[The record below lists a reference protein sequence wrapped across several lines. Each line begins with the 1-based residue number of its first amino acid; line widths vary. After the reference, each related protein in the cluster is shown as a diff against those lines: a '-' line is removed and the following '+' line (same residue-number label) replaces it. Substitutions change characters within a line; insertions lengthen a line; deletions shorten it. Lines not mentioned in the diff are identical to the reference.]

1 MLLPNNL
8 NSKLFV
14 FCTEAA
20 NMTDE
25 RFFQKDFKSMSAL
38 GRNFKVGDLYNQGR
52 ADPNGTCTKLD
63 KSDNEKRGSLIET
76 KKIVVDAEYLPSL
89 EDEILSKNL

>member
-38 GRNFKVGDLYNQGR
+38 GRNFKVGDLYNYYN
-52 ADPNGTCTKLD
+52 D
-63 KSDNEKRGSLIET
+63 LILPSGI
-76 KKIVVDAEYLPSL
+76 KIVFITFSFSL
-89 EDEILSKNL
+89 YYCYCDLHTFSYSFV